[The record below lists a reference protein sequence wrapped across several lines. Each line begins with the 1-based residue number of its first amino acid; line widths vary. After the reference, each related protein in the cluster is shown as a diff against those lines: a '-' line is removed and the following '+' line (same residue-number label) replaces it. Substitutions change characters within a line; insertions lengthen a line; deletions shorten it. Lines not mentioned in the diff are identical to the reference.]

1 VTSLEELAG
10 QVHRQALDTAVRR
23 CAPGLGVDPE
33 QLLDSGTFLAAARGL
48 DPASPGFASDVQAA
62 AQGVVAAN
70 PGGRFTPA
78 PPPAASPASAADPG
92 EPPQWTMEDVSRASP
107 AELNAAIAAGQ
118 MRALG
123 VPPARRGHR

>member
-1 VTSLEELAG
+1 MTSLEDLAG

-23 CAPGLGVDPE
+23 CAPDLGVDPE

-48 DPASPGFASDVQAA
+48 DPGDPGFAGDVRAA
-62 AQGVVAAN
+62 ALDVVAVN
-70 PGGRFTPA
+70 PSGRFTPP
-78 PPPAASPASAADPG
+78 PPPAAPPAAAADPG
-92 EPPQWTMEDVSRASP
+92 EAPQWTMEDVSRASP